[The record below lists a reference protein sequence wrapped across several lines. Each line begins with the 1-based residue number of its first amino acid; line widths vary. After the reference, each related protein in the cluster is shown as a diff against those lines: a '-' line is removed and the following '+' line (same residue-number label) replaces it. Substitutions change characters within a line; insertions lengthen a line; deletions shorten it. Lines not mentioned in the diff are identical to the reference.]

1 MEQSA
6 KHVMTDSHP
15 MTDGPAEL
23 SAVPNA
29 ATLSAWSGY
38 DWCDEVSLNQL
49 SAFDR
54 IVLTTRNHS
63 YEVVVTSPD
72 TGDVLVRGGTFFP
85 HFMAAR
91 LTGSTLGG
99 SVIKVRSVNVGFR
112 VELAIEGYA
121 PVVTTRVRTLA
132 VLHS

>member
-6 KHVMTDSHP
+6 KHL

-23 SAVPNA
+23 SPVPNA

-38 DWCDEVSLNQL
+38 DWRDEVSLNQL

-72 TGDVLVRGGTFFP
+72 TGDVMVRGGTFFP
-85 HFMAAR
+85 HFMPAR

-99 SVIKVRSVNVGFR
+99 TVVKVRSVNVGFR